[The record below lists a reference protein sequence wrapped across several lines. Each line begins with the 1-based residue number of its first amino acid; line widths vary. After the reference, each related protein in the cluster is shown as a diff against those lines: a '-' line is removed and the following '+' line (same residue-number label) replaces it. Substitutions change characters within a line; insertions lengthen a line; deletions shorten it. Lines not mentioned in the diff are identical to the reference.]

1 MKIKLLIPLTLLAL
15 AGCGE
20 RVALT
25 PNTGGAL
32 PVKPAMAAKQPVA
45 ADLTTATTQA
55 RPERSDEQLN
65 RTERER
71 QDDKF
76 DLPPGA

>member
-1 MKIKLLIPLTLLAL
+1 MKTKLLIPLIMLSLG
-15 AGCGE
+15 GCGA

-25 PNTGGAL
+25 PREGGAL
-32 PVKPAMAAKQPVA
+32 PAKPAMAAKQPTA
-45 ADLTTATTQA
+45 AELTTATTQA

-65 RTERER
+65 RVEQR

-76 DLPPGA
+76 DLPPKD